1 MVCWLILHSHKTTSL
16 PEILTVSLHE
26 PLLRGS
32 WRLTVM
38 HHITCFR
45 WRNVLV
51 ITACNIQYG
60 TPMTCL
66 RNSVF
71 FLFLCEGCPMVLC
84 SVPTSTTLSQ
94 VTLAVLEL
102 STDNFPYHPC
112 GKVSRYT
119 GVYTGSPGIILGLPH
134 PQYSCGRVSQNARV
148 TQAVLGLSWDY
159 LPPSTTV
166 AEYTRVI
173 PAVPRLSWD
182 SLLP

>member
-16 PEILTVSLHE
+16 PETLTVSLHE

-84 SVPTSTTLSQ
+84 SVPTSIPLSQ
-94 VTLAVLEL
+94 VTLAVLEI
-102 STDNFPYHPC
+102 SMDNFPYHPC
-112 GKVSRYT
+112 GKVSWYT
-119 GVYTGSPGIILGLPH
+119 GVYTGSPGIILVLPH

-148 TQAVLGLSWDY
+148 TQAVLGLSWDH

-166 AEYTRVI
+166 AEYTGVI
-173 PAVPRLSWD
+173 PAVPRFSWD